1 MRDYLKFYIDGKWV
15 DPVAPKALDVINPAT
30 EAVAGRIS
38 LGSSED
44 VDRAVKA
51 ARKAFETFSRTSRE
65 ERIDLIQRI
74 MAELKK
80 RHEDMA
86 KAITE
91 EMGAPVWLAQ
101 RAQAAMGAA
110 HFGTALNVLKTYAFE
125 EPQRGTT
132 LIVKEPI
139 GVCGFI
145 TPWNWPLNQIACKV
159 APALA
164 VGCTMVLKPSEIAPF
179 SAQVFAEVLDAAGV
193 PPGVFNMINGDGPGV
208 GAAISSHPGVDMVSF
223 TGSTRAGIEVAKN
236 AAPTIKRVHQELGGK
251 SPNIILEDADL
262 KSAVTGGVRAVMTNS
277 GQSCNAPTRMLA
289 PKTKMAEVVAIAKAA
304 ADATTV
310 GDPNGNAQMGPVV
323 SETQWKKIQGLIQK
337 GIDEGA
343 TLVAGGTG
351 KPEGLDKGY
360 YVKPTIFADV
370 TPDMTIAKEEIFGP
384 VLSIIGYDTVD
395 QAVDIGNDTEYGLA
409 AYVSGGDFA
418 KVRDVAS
425 RLRAGQVALNGAGP
439 DLMAPFGGF
448 KQSGNGREWGDHAFG
463 EFLETKAILG
473 MPKLEAAE

>member
-15 DPVAPKALDVINPAT
+15 DPVAPRALDVINPAT
-30 EAVAGRIS
+30 EGVAGRIS
-38 LGSSED
+38 LGGAED

-51 ARKAFETFSRTSRE
+51 ARKAFETWSLTSRE
-65 ERIDLIQRI
+65 ERMDLFMRI

-86 KAITE
+86 RAITE

-110 HFGTALNVLKTYAFE
+110 HFGTALAVLKTYAFE
-125 EPQRGTT
+125 EKQRGTT

-179 SAQVFAEVLDAAGV
+179 SAQIFAEVMDAAGV
-193 PPGVFNMINGDGPGV
+193 PAGVFNMVNGDGPGV

-262 KSAVTGGVRAVMTNS
+262 KTAITGGVRSVMNNS

-289 PKTKMAEVVAIAKAA
+289 PKSKMAEVVAIARAEA
-304 ADATTV
+304 EATTV
-310 GDPNGNAQMGPVV
+310 GDPSGNAKMGPVV
-323 SETQWKKIQGLIQK
+323 SEVQWNKIQGLIKK

-343 TLVAGGTG
+343 TLVAGGPG
-351 KPEGLDKGY
+351 RPEGLEKGY
-360 YVKPTIFADV
+360 YVKPTVFADV
-370 TPDMTIAKEEIFGP
+370 TPDMTIAREEIFGP
-384 VLSIIGYDTVD
+384 VLSIMPYDTVD
-395 QAVDIGNDTEYGLA
+395 EAVQIGNDTEYGLA

-418 KVRDVAS
+418 KVRAVAS
-425 RLRAGQVALNGAGP
+425 RLRAGQVSLNGAGP
-439 DLMAPFGGF
+439 DMMAPFGGY
-448 KQSGNGREWGDHAFG
+448 KQSGNGREWGDHAFA